1 CHATISAS
9 CSASSASY
17 RFPVT
22 RTQTAHT
29 RSRDGATSS
38 ANAARSPARH
48 RSINS
53 ASSIEPPHHPEQS
66 HCPTCTFETRLDGRG
81 NYEHIAVRSGRRR
94 RGQRRPPVDN
104 TARSVLAQ
112 AHLLGADEFHVLG
125 GQAL

>member
-17 RFPVT
+17 RFPVI

-94 RGQRRPPVDN
+94 RGSVDHPSTIPRDQFSPKPISSERTN
-104 TARSVLAQ
+104 FTYWV
-112 AHLLGADEFHVLG
+112 
-125 GQAL
+125 